1 MNNQNFT
8 LKSEDMELFSP
19 FDSVWSGI
27 VYVIAVIW
35 FLVPLV
41 VGIPMCLKNKV
52 ISPWYKVGW
61 CLALLFFGMI
71 AFFLYLVIYSR
82 NARKE

>member
-1 MNNQNFT
+1 
-8 LKSEDMELFSP
+8 MELFSP

-41 VGIPMCLKNKV
+41 VGIPMRLKNKV
-52 ISPWYKVGW
+52 ISPWYNVGW
-61 CLALLFFGMI
+61 CLALLFFCMF